1 LPISG
6 ELSERLEVLAS
17 AGAPPSEI
25 VDAALRGAADAR
37 ASDVH
42 FEPVESGIEV
52 RLRLDGVLQPAAT
65 IPGELAAPVIARL
78 KVLAGL
84 ATYRTDVPQDGRI
97 SLEGLGGGADLRLS
111 TYPTVR
117 GEKAVV
123 RLFAAR
129 AEEFRLRGLGLGDEV
144 AGVLETAL
152 ASREGLV
159 VLTGPAGS
167 GKTTTIYAS
176 VQHVRDSSRSGRA
189 GGSGRHIVTIEDPVE
204 CLLPGVTQTQTNPPA
219 GLTFANCLGSILRQD
234 PEVIVIGEVRDA
246 ATAELALQ
254 AALTGHLVVTTVH
267 AGTAPGVFSRLVEM
281 GIEPY
286 LVTSV
291 VRAALAQRLVRRL
304 CPACRVREEAGNA
317 ESGGDWTAPGCDA
330 CLGTG
335 FRGRVP
341 VAEVLTLS
349 PGLRA
354 AVLARADIGGLER
367 AARDSGMRT
376 LADAGEAL
384 VRSGVTSR
392 DELGRV
398 LAGIRRLTRD
408 RKG

>member
-1 LPISG
+1 
-6 ELSERLEVLAS
+6 
-17 AGAPPSEI
+17 
-25 VDAALRGAADAR
+25 
-37 ASDVH
+37 
-42 FEPVESGIEV
+42 
-52 RLRLDGVLQPAAT
+52 
-65 IPGELAAPVIARL
+65 
-78 KVLAGL
+78 
-84 ATYRTDVPQDGRI
+84 
-97 SLEGLGGGADLRLS
+97 
-111 TYPTVR
+111 
-117 GEKAVV
+117 VV

-129 AEEFRLRGLGLGDEV
+129 AEEFRLRGLGFGDGV
-144 AGVLETAL
+144 VGVLEQAL

-189 GGSGRHIVTIEDPVE
+189 GSGGGSGRHIVTIEDPVE

-234 PEVIVIGEVRDA
+234 PEVIVVGEVRDA

-281 GIEPY
+281 GTEPY

-304 CPACRVREEAGNA
+304 CPGCRTRTEGGSDGNA
-317 ESGGDWTAPGCDA
+317 DAGWTAPGCDE

-341 VAEVLTLS
+341 IAEILTLS
-349 PGLRA
+349 PQLRG
-354 AVLARADIGGLER
+354 AVLARADLEGLER
-367 AARDSGMRT
+367 AARDAGMRT
-376 LADAGEAL
+376 LAEAGEELA
-384 VRSGVTSR
+384 RSGATSR
-392 DELGRV
+392 EELARV
-398 LAGIRRLTRD
+398 LAGLRPPSAKATGGPRSCGEGGRRARPD
-408 RKG
+408 GEG

>member
-1 LPISG
+1 M
-6 ELSERLEVLAS
+6 
-17 AGAPPSEI
+17 
-25 VDAALRGAADAR
+25 DATLRGAAEAR

-42 FEPVESGIEV
+42 FEPVEDGIEI
-52 RLRLDGVLQPAAT
+52 RLRLDGVLQPAAR
-65 IPGELAAPVIARL
+65 IPGELAAPVVARL

-97 SLEGLGGGADLRLS
+97 SIDGLGGGADLRLS

-129 AEEFRLRGLGLGDEV
+129 AEEFRLRELGLGDEV
-144 AGVLETAL
+144 ARGLETAL

-176 VQHVRDSSRSGRA
+176 VQHVRDSSRAGGA

-204 CLLPGVTQTQTNPPA
+204 CLLPGITQTQTNPPA

-234 PEVIVIGEVRDA
+234 PEVIVVGEIRDA

-267 AGTAPGVFSRLVEM
+267 AGTAPGVFSRLIEM

-304 CPACRVREEAGNA
+304 CPACRVRVDAREGDAAG
-317 ESGGDWTAPGCDA
+317 WTAPGCAA

-341 VAEVLTLS
+341 IAEILTLS

-354 AVLARADIGGLER
+354 AVLARADIEGLDS
-367 AARDSGMRT
+367 AARDSGLRT
-376 LADAGEAL
+376 LAEAGEEL
-384 VRSGVTSR
+384 VRSGATSR
-392 DELGRV
+392 EELARV
-398 LAGIRRLTRD
+398 LAGLRPPSARAAGEPRGSSEGGRRAHPD
-408 RKG
+408 GEG